1 MGTSDIA
8 VWTEAALLF
17 WLAAL
22 AVLIVWGALTGGIN
36 LFGILAH
43 SEQHLADGR
52 PAAERVQLL
61 VAFITAVAVYIRDAM
76 LQTPDAHATVVTHLP
91 CAPPQL
97 IALFAASHGIYLS
110 GKLGRFLNLGTLLT
124 SGRE

>member
-1 MGTSDIA
+1 MGTSDA
-8 VWTEAALLF
+8 ARLAEGALFVWLV
-17 WLAAL
+17 AL
-22 AVLIVWGALTGGIN
+22 AVLIAWRALTGGIN

-43 SEQHLADGR
+43 NEQHLAQGR

-61 VAFITAVAVYIRDAM
+61 VAFIAAVAVYVRDAM
-76 LQTPDAHATVVTHLP
+76 LQTPDANATMVTHLP
-91 CAPPQL
+91 CAEPQL

-110 GKLGRFLNLGTLLT
+110 GKIGRFLNFGSLLT